1 MFHQD
6 EVSPSDLAAIL
17 QDGELPTELLVLA
30 ELTGEIE
37 HLQRW
42 AHHITGPAPWEH
54 SFPLDVAETVREQ
67 LVEVLANPPSGEPD
81 ETFVRQLATWC
92 AGPSTARAQEDM
104 LLKEMGLT
112 NEDEVCWSGL
122 RPADTRDF
130 HVVIIGAG
138 ISGIAAARRLER
150 LGIPYTVLEAAE
162 AVGGTWLLNSYPGCG
177 VDIAS
182 HYFSFSFAQNPG
194 WSRFYAKQPEIL
206 GYLQEVAR
214 EAGILDHV
222 RLNCPVSAARYDS
235 TAQRWTVTATDPDGR
250 RFDLVG
256 DVVISATGLLG
267 VPHVPDYEGLDGFT
281 GALVHSAEWDDRI
294 ELAGRRVALVGSGAS
309 ANQIGPTVA
318 PVAADLTVYQRS
330 AHWNV
335 GVENYSSAVSDGEQW
350 LLEHVP
356 AYARWFRARTLLSQN
371 DVNRSAQV
379 VDPDWAARHTSIS
392 AENERMR
399 KVLTDYIRDELGER
413 QDLLPL
419 SVPDYPPF
427 SKRILRDNGWYRM
440 LRRGNVEL
448 VPGGDLRFD
457 GTDIIGPDGVRRTTD
472 VCILAT
478 GFRASRMLASY
489 EVIGRDGRCIREEWG
504 EDDPRAHLGMTVPG
518 FPNFFVMYGPNTNIG
533 TGGSIIFQAETWSH
547 YIVEAI
553 KTMVERKWAE
563 LEVRRDAMELYNRRL
578 DERLAEMVWS
588 VTSASTWYR
597 NSQGRVTT
605 NMPWTTFEYW
615 DMTRRVDFSDF
626 EITQRRPQQRSA

>member
-1 MFHQD
+1 MSHQD
-6 EVSPSDLAAIL
+6 EVSHADLAAIL

-54 SFPLDVAETVREQ
+54 SFPPDVADAVRKQ
-67 LVEVLANPPSGEPD
+67 LADVLANPPSDEPD
-81 ETFVRQLATWC
+81 EAFVRQLATWC

-112 NEDEVCWSGL
+112 DEDEVCWSGL

-150 LGIPYTVLEAAE
+150 LGIPYTILEAAE

-182 HYFSFSFAQNPG
+182 HYFSYSFAQNPG

-206 GYLQEVAR
+206 DYLQEVAR

-222 RLNCPVSAARYDS
+222 RLNCRVSAARYD
-235 TAQRWTVTATDPDGR
+235 TTTQRWTVTGTDPDGR
-250 RFDLVG
+250 RLDLVG

-281 GALVHSAEWDDRI
+281 GALVHSAEWDDQI

-318 PVAADLTVYQRS
+318 PVAAELTVYQRS
-330 AHWNV
+330 AHWNI
-335 GVENYSSAVSDGEQW
+335 GVENYSSTVSDGEQW
-350 LLEHVP
+350 LMEHVP

-371 DVNRSAQV
+371 DVNRPAQV

-399 KVLTDYIRDELGER
+399 EVLTDYIRDELGDR

-440 LRRGNVEL
+440 LRRDNVEL

-457 GTDIIGPDGVRRTTD
+457 GADIIGPDGIRRPTD
-472 VCILAT
+472 VCVLAT

-504 EDDPRAHLGMTVPG
+504 EEDPRAHLGMTVPG

-533 TGGSIIFQAETWSH
+533 TGGSIIFQAETWSR

-553 KTMVERKWAE
+553 KTMVERQWAE

-588 VTSASTWYR
+588 VTPAGTWYR

-626 EITQRRPQQRSA
+626 TITQRRPQQRSA